1 VAGRFADV
9 DAGPEPERLA
19 AYLEGLGRWAVVRA
33 GKHRRSGLLA
43 FAGARVL
50 DLGCGTGEDVRE
62 MGRLV
67 GPRGA
72 AVGVDSSAAML
83 ERARGRIRPG
93 DGPVRFVQAD
103 AGTLPFAEAAFDG
116 VRIERVLQHVAD
128 PDGVIREAA
137 RILRPDGRLVIVEP
151 DWGTLVVDLPGV
163 EATVPF
169 GRAVEQAIAHPRI
182 GRTLRRR
189 LVGAGFVQVEARVE
203 PHLVTDPSLLGDAD
217 PLVRLRE
224 VTAREPPLR
233 RLLEAWEAAVAEGR
247 FLAALSL
254 FEVVGRRPAARPFG
268 G

>member
-9 DAGPEPERLA
+9 DVA
-19 AYLEGLGRWAVVRA
+19 RA
-33 GKHRRSGLLA
+33 GKHRRGGLLA

-72 AVGVDSSAAML
+72 AVGVDSSAALL
-83 ERARGRIRPG
+83 ERARGRTLSG

-103 AGTLPFAEAAFDG
+103 AATLPFAEAAFDG
-116 VRIERVLQHVAD
+116 VRVERVLQHVAD

-137 RILRPDGRLVIVEP
+137 RILRPGGRLVVVEP

-163 EATVPF
+163 EAAAPF
-169 GRAVEQAIAHPRI
+169 GRALEQAIAHPRI

-189 LVGAGFVQVEARVE
+189 LLDAGFVEVEARVE
-203 PHLVTDPSLLGDAD
+203 PHLVTDPGVLGDAD
-217 PLVRLRE
+217 PLLHLRE
-224 VTAREPPLR
+224 VAAREPSLR
-233 RLLEAWEAAVAEGR
+233 RLLEAAEVAVAERR

-254 FEVVGRRPAARPFG
+254 FEVVGRRPATRPFG